1 MSVIEILAN
10 LIAILTVLIGG
21 GLLAKSYFK
30 KAKVTKVEQ
39 DAYKKNASNHNKEL
53 DTALSKKDEKAYS
66 DLLHAKATRFQSKI
80 PYRIDNAPEVMK
92 KVKSQMEAVSGAT
105 SILQKS
111 EEVYKEVF
119 VVVFNYMT
127 EGKLGEKFVEGSGK
141 VTRVWVNTENGW
153 KLVHEHVSEN

>member
-30 KAKVTKVEQ
+30 KTKATKAEQ
-39 DAYKKNASNHNKEL
+39 DTFKKNASNHNKEL
-53 DTALSKKDEKAYS
+53 DGFLSKKDDKAYS
-66 DLLHAKATRFQSKI
+66 EFLHLKATRFQSKI
-80 PYRIDNAPEVMK
+80 PYRIDGSGEVMK
-92 KVKSQMEAVSGAT
+92 KVKSQMEAVGGAT
-105 SILQKS
+105 SIVQKS
-111 EEVYKEVF
+111 EEIYKDAF

-141 VTRVWVNTENGW
+141 VTRVWVHTDNGW
-153 KLVHEHVSEN
+153 RLVHEHVSEN